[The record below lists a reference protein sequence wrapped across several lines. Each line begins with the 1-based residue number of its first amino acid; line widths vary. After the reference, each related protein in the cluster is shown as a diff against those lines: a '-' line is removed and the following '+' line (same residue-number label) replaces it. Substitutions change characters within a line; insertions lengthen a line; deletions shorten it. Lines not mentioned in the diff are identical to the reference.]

1 MSKAW
6 RLRSLRPAK
15 RSLDGDAPAGSAKRP
30 RSAGPVG
37 EALAGAVSRGVSEAE
52 ICSIANAICSE
63 LQVGDCASS
72 TLLEKMQRLHETGHA
87 NRVFNDF
94 SSANLAADFPVSY
107 VSIGWQHPVLKL
119 RDVIAYLSANG
130 KLHHFVKD
138 PTLQDYSV
146 LWKKFRK
153 LQPDHPIYDLP
164 VERRRRTIPVLIH
177 ADEGT
182 SQKKRALMIVSV
194 QPVIGN
200 GTSFGGKQVN
210 FVGNSL
216 TTRFLYTT
224 IMGRCYRKKHAIRL
238 TKLIDSLANDLKDL
252 FSNPVHVLLGDAQET
267 LFVSCVG
274 VKGDWPALCKL
285 GGLNRH
291 HGREAH
297 QTASAGICHLCNA
310 GQPGHDFHRFD
321 FTSMLKARTS
331 DLPWTRPSSLSK
343 HIPQSPSKK
352 EMFYKIDLFHV
363 GHKGV
368 MGDVCANAI
377 VSLFDLSIDGMS
389 ISSGLDSVYEELAQY
404 AKENSLPLHMLQ
416 LSRTILGYPNSW
428 SFPAAG
434 WFKGADTTT
443 LTYFLEHRFAKILS
457 DDPGHEHATYIE
469 SILACL
475 RASSKI
481 FKILYRASLWLTDGE
496 RDAVIDSL
504 RDLLANFKKAAG
516 YSFNVLKLTRFK
528 FQPKYHMLS
537 EVRYE
542 LICNRQLGVESL
554 NALAFSCQMDEDF
567 VGRLAQMSRFVSSK
581 AVHRKTVERYKLAV
595 ASVW

>member
-1 MSKAW
+1 VVLGYKIFQIICFCLSPGAHDESK
-6 RLRSLRPAK
+6 
-15 RSLDGDAPAGSAKRP
+15 
-30 RSAGPVG
+30 
-37 EALAGAVSRGVSEAE
+37 VSEAE

-146 LWKKFRK
+146 FWKKFGK

-252 FSNPVHVLLGDAQET
+252 FSNPAHVPWLY
-267 LFVSCVG
+267 VI
-274 VKGDWPALCKL
+274 LCHCS
-285 GGLNRH
+285 N
-291 HGREAH
+291 
-297 QTASAGICHLCNA
+297 Q
-310 GQPGHDFHRFD
+310 
-321 FTSMLKARTS
+321 
-331 DLPWTRPSSLSK
+331 
-343 HIPQSPSKK
+343 
-352 EMFYKIDLFHV
+352 
-363 GHKGV
+363 
-368 MGDVCANAI
+368 
-377 VSLFDLSIDGMS
+377 
-389 ISSGLDSVYEELAQY
+389 
-404 AKENSLPLHMLQ
+404 
-416 LSRTILGYPNSW
+416 
-428 SFPAAG
+428 
-434 WFKGADTTT
+434 
-443 LTYFLEHRFAKILS
+443 
-457 DDPGHEHATYIE
+457 
-469 SILACL
+469 
-475 RASSKI
+475 
-481 FKILYRASLWLTDGE
+481 
-496 RDAVIDSL
+496 
-504 RDLLANFKKAAG
+504 
-516 YSFNVLKLTRFK
+516 
-528 FQPKYHMLS
+528 
-537 EVRYE
+537 
-542 LICNRQLGVESL
+542 
-554 NALAFSCQMDEDF
+554 
-567 VGRLAQMSRFVSSK
+567 
-581 AVHRKTVERYKLAV
+581 
-595 ASVW
+595 